1 MSAMAMVWN
10 SKHKTANLHCG
21 VGVCEPACRKLNPYC
36 GAGEPIMQV
45 REVAE
50 MVRSTHCNH
59 SAAFDNVEPKSWH
72 WQPQCITVWSCLCW
86 PRENPDN
93 GWLTLTRALDELDI
107 LII

>member
-93 GWLTLTRALDELDI
+93 G
-107 LII
+107 